1 MATDNMYRN
10 TYTHTAVLRPH
21 LRDYPG
27 EPAPE
32 IFFWTSW
39 CKGRQHRQMHQPPS
53 SPIFTL
59 DAPPAATVPLYPSLG
74 QASNMLAYTPIGVV
88 GNMYRKL
95 HESFFRYAHEQTDR
109 ETHKHSDRNIL
120 HPACGQSNYIQ
131 QPLEFKCN
139 LTASESYIIRQVTN
153 KQSLRNAHS
162 KYHSACKTLH
172 IPVLRTIN
180 NVLSVTFSKCCLKSY
195 GQR

>member
-1 MATDNMYRN
+1 MAPFPGLPGCASARN
-10 TYTHTAVLRPH
+10 LFLDFMVQGKTTEADTPTIRLGATQSGLISDP
-21 LRDYPG
+21 
-27 EPAPE
+27 
-32 IFFWTSW
+32 
-39 CKGRQHRQMHQPPS
+39 PPS

-59 DAPPAATVPLYPSLG
+59 DAPPAANLPLYPSFG
-74 QASNMLAYTPIGVV
+74 QASNMLACTTSGVV

-95 HESFFRYAHEQTDR
+95 HESFFRYAHEQTDK

-153 KQSLRNAHS
+153 KQSIRNAHS
-162 KYHSACKTLH
+162 TYHSACKTLH

-180 NVLSVTFSKCCLKSY
+180 NVLSVTFSKCCLKSH

>member
-1 MATDNMYRN
+1 MPIFLLCPKPVRLTEASVRLTPTTNWTLTCLSCECLLISN
-10 TYTHTAVLRPH
+10 ITPGVTLPI
-21 LRDYPG
+21 YPG
-27 EPAPE
+27 
-32 IFFWTSW
+32 F
-39 CKGRQHRQMHQPPS
+39 
-53 SPIFTL
+53 
-59 DAPPAATVPLYPSLG
+59 G
-74 QASNMLAYTPIGVV
+74 QASNMLACTTSGVV

-95 HESFFRYAHEQTDR
+95 HESFFRYAHEQTDK

-153 KQSLRNAHS
+153 KQSIRNAHS
-162 KYHSACKTLH
+162 TYHSACKTLH

-180 NVLSVTFSKCCLKSY
+180 NVLSVTFSKCCLKSH